1 MWAFNNDTL
10 HLHTP
15 RNFMAGDTVYLQDEI
30 TSDNCAYLIADIA
43 NYITCEEN
51 IGKQLKFII
60 NSPGGEVFVA
70 HQISGLIAM
79 AKINNIQVITI
90 VLGYAAS
97 AASMIAIQG
106 DYRVMGKNAMHMVHF
121 GSIWQEIT
129 KQTEIKKSLEYNS
142 RLSKNM
148 QQLYLDH
155 CTNLTKERLQQLEE
169 DEFGKLFAD
178 ECLKLGFCDSIVEEE
193 LDRKIKNEAKE
204 VAAYNEFVA
213 YKKTSSKR
221 NKEGK

>member
-43 NYITCEEN
+43 NYVTGEEH

>member
-30 TSDNCAYLIADIA
+30 TSENCAYLVADMT
-43 NYITCEEN
+43 NYVTSEEN
-51 IGKQLKFII
+51 IGKQIKFVI

-70 HQISGLIAM
+70 NQIAGIMAM
-79 AKINNIQVITI
+79 AKLNNIQVITM

-97 AASMIAIQG
+97 AASMLAIQG
-106 DYRVMGKNAMHMVHF
+106 DYRVMSKNAMHMVHF

-142 RLSKNM
+142 RLSKNV
-148 QQLYLDH
+148 QQIYLDF
-155 CTNLTKERLQQLEE
+155 CPGLTKEKLQQLEE
-169 DEFGKLFAD
+169 DEFGRLFAD
-178 ECLKLGFCDSIVEEE
+178 ECLKLGFCDAIVEDE
-193 LDRKIKNEAKE
+193 LDKKNKDEAAE
-204 VAAYNEFVA
+204 VEKYNEFVA
-213 YKKTSSKR
+213 YKKMSKKR
-221 NKEGK
+221 K

>member
-1 MWAFNNDTL
+1 MWAFNNESL

-30 TSDNCAYLIADIA
+30 TSDNCAYLIADIT
-43 NYITCEEN
+43 NYITGEEN
-51 IGKQLKFII
+51 FGRQIKFII

-79 AKINNIQVITI
+79 AKLNNIQVITI

-106 DYRVMGKNAMHMVHF
+106 DFRVMGRNAMHMVHF

-148 QQLYLDH
+148 QQLYLDF
-155 CTNLTKERLQQLEE
+155 CPGLTKERLQQLEE

-178 ECLKLGFCDSIVEEE
+178 ECLKLGFCDSIVEDE
-193 LDRKIKNEAKE
+193 LD
-204 VAAYNEFVA
+204 
-213 YKKTSSKR
+213 KK
-221 NKEGK
+221 NKEEMAEITQYKEFMAFKKNSKKRK

>member
-1 MWAFNNDTL
+1 MWAFNNESL

-15 RNFMAGDTVYLQDEI
+15 RNFMAGDTVYLQDDI
-30 TSDNCAYLIADIA
+30 SSDNCAYLIADIA
-43 NYITCEEN
+43 NYITGEEN
-51 IGKQLKFII
+51 FGKQIKFII

-79 AKINNIQVITI
+79 AKLNNIQVITI

-106 DYRVMGKNAMHMVHF
+106 DYRVMGRNAMHMVHF

-148 QQLYLDH
+148 QQLYLDF
-155 CTNLTKERLQQLEE
+155 CPGLTKERLQQLEE

-178 ECLKLGFCDSIVEEE
+178 ECLKLGFCDAIVEDE
-193 LDRKIKNEAKE
+193 LD
-204 VAAYNEFVA
+204 
-213 YKKTSSKR
+213 KK
-221 NKEGK
+221 NKEEMAEITQYKEFMAFKKNSKKRK

>member
-1 MWAFNNDTL
+1 MWAFNNESL

-15 RNFMAGDTVYLQDEI
+15 RNFMAGNTVYLQDEI
-30 TSDNCAYLIADIA
+30 TSDNCAYLIADIT
-43 NYITCEEN
+43 NYITGEEN
-51 IGKQLKFII
+51 FGQQIKFII

-79 AKINNIQVITI
+79 AKLNNIQVITI

-106 DYRVMGKNAMHMVHF
+106 DFRVMGRNAMHMVHF

-148 QQLYLDH
+148 QQLYLDF
-155 CTNLTKERLQQLEE
+155 CPGLTKERLQQLEE

-178 ECLKLGFCDSIVEEE
+178 ECLKLGFCDSIVEDE
-193 LDRKIKNEAKE
+193 LDKKNKE
-204 VAAYNEFVA
+204 EMAEITQYKEFVA
-213 YKKTSSKR
+213 FKKSSKKR
-221 NKEGK
+221 K

>member
-43 NYITCEEN
+43 NYVTGEEN

-155 CTNLTKERLQQLEE
+155 CTNLTKEKLQQLEE

>member
-30 TSDNCAYLIADIA
+30 TSENCAYLVADMT
-43 NYITCEEN
+43 NYVTSEEN
-51 IGKQLKFII
+51 IGKQIKFVI

-70 HQISGLIAM
+70 NQIAGIMAM
-79 AKINNIQVITI
+79 AKLNNIQVITM

-97 AASMIAIQG
+97 AASMLAIQG
-106 DYRVMGKNAMHMVHF
+106 DYRVMSKNAMHMVHF

-142 RLSKNM
+142 RLSKNV
-148 QQLYLDH
+148 QQIYLDF
-155 CTNLTKERLQQLEE
+155 CPGLTKEKLQQLEE
-169 DEFGKLFAD
+169 DEFGRLFAD
-178 ECLKLGFCDSIVEEE
+178 ECLKLGFCDAIVEDE
-193 LDRKIKNEAKE
+193 LDKKNKDEAAE
-204 VAAYNEFVA
+204 VEKYNEFVA
-213 YKKTSSKR
+213 YKKMTKKR
-221 NKEGK
+221 K